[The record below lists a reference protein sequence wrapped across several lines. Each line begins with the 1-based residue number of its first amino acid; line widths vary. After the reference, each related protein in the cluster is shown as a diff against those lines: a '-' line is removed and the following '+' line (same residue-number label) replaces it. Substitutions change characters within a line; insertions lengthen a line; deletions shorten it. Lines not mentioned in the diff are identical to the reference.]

1 VTLGRVIEATTDDIA
16 CAATAIQIGETLTAH
31 YPGHLWLV
39 GWQGGSIVVRD
50 ASISGDYGFYIHP
63 DKSYSASE
71 LKKKAIMFAGELL
84 ERANMKRGKWDGN
97 FATSLE
103 GADPRRPIL

>member
-1 VTLGRVIEATTDDIA
+1 MTHGKVIEATADDVA
-16 CAATAIQIGETLTAH
+16 CAATAIDVGHALTAH

-63 DKSYSASE
+63 DQSATSSE
-71 LKKKAIMFAGELL
+71 LARKAVMYGGELL
-84 ERANMKRGKWDGN
+84 ARAKIKRGK
-97 FATSLE
+97 FA
-103 GADPRRPIL
+103 